1 LLVSCLERSPENSR
15 LLVVQCRALVDKVS
29 QCWREL
35 AEIVIPADV
44 SSVAETDPTAA
55 IRREAEEL
63 LRQVRELGSD
73 PADSF
78 NHEAL
83 IEQVTKVGGFL
94 RLQLEPLFFE
104 NSEIDK
110 SKASA
115 EFWQEAGRIAGRTD
129 VSELTAAAQILERD
143 LAMFVRMLDVLERID
158 PQGR

>member
-1 LLVSCLERSPENSR
+1 
-15 LLVVQCRALVDKVS
+15 VVQCRALVDKVS

-35 AEIVIPADV
+35 AEIVIPDDV
-44 SSVAETDPTAA
+44 ASVAETDPTAA

-73 PADSF
+73 LADSS
-78 NHEAL
+78 HREAL
-83 IEQVTKVGGFL
+83 IEQVAKVGGFL

-104 NSEIDK
+104 DSEIDK